1 MREVRRSWGEGGGQR
16 SLGSRRAGERAR
28 GRIET
33 DGSLSTLFFDGEAN
47 SSYFCSI
54 TKNMSTHTF
63 ARFID
68 SDSLTPSQASTKLT

>member
-1 MREVRRSWGEGGGQR
+1 MGGGGGAAF
-16 SLGSRRAGERAR
+16 LGFSAGRRAGERAR

-33 DGSLSTLFFDGEAN
+33 DGSLSTPFFDGEAN

-54 TKNMSTHTF
+54 TKNISTHTF